1 MNPQLVDLGT
11 SIALL
16 CVVVT
21 VLSRV
26 VLASTKELKDH
37 LMRQDENQRVM
48 DSRLTVLEAGQDG
61 LKSDV
66 AVLKAGQ
73 DGLVFTLGQISP
85 RLERMDDNIIRV
97 VHDLGEVKGEL
108 KRITPKERVGA
119 D

>member
-1 MNPQLVDLGT
+1 
-11 SIALL
+11 
-16 CVVVT
+16 
-21 VLSRV
+21 
-26 VLASTKELKDH
+26 
-37 LMRQDENQRVM
+37 MRQDENQRAM
-48 DSRLTVLEAGQDG
+48 DSRLTVLEAGQERLEAGQDG

-66 AVLKAGQ
+66 AVLKKGQ

-85 RLERMDDNIIRV
+85 RLERMDDTIIRV